1 MQKAPNR
8 PKHEVTQSYN
18 DGVVKIYEVR
28 NIAEAGYTPKKGLA
42 LRYSLRFDEQRLGIN
57 RLYMSRQNQ
66 AQILRVLRVQRVK
79 DISPQD
85 VVIVEGRQF
94 KIDTVQSV
102 KDIYPPS
109 LDLALTATVHEYG
122 VVE

>member
-8 PKHEVTQSYN
+8 PKHDVTQSYN
-18 DGVVKIYEVR
+18 DGVVKIYEVK
-28 NIAEAGYTPKKGLA
+28 NIAEPGYTPKKGLA

-79 DISPQD
+79 DISPKD
-85 VVIVEGRQF
+85 VAIVDGRQF

-102 KDIYPPS
+102 KDIYPLS
-109 LDLALTATVHEYG
+109 LDIALTETVHEYG